1 MQVPFLDLQT
11 PHREL
16 WPEIRDEFEKAF
28 YSAAF
33 IGGPQVSAF
42 EEEFARFC
50 QAAACASVNSGTDA
64 LRLALLALGIGSGD
78 EVICPAHTFIATS
91 EAISQT
97 GAKPVFVD
105 IDPQTYTISAD
116 HIRAKLTSRTRAVL
130 PVHLYG
136 QCADMDPILEIAGKH
151 NLFVVEDACQA
162 HGATY
167 KGRPA
172 GTMGHAGAFS
182 FYPGKNLG
190 ACGEAGA
197 VVSND
202 SEIIRKVKMLR
213 DHGQRQKYYHDVE
226 GYNARMDALQA
237 IVLRAKLKR
246 LSHWNAA
253 RQECA
258 KYYHKRLSINPAI
271 QLPHVAP
278 HNTHVFHL
286 YVILVENRDE
296 IQRKLQ
302 ERGIGTGL
310 HYPLPL
316 HLQKAYAN
324 MGLTKGSLPVTE
336 HVAERLLSLPMFPN
350 LSREQQDYVCDQLL
364 AIVGQNK

>member
-33 IGGPQVSAF
+33 VGGPQVSAF
-42 EEEFARFC
+42 EEEFAAFC
-50 QAAACASVNSGTDA
+50 GVSGCASVNSGTDA
-64 LRLALLALGIGSGD
+64 IRLALIALGIGPGD

-91 EAISQT
+91 EAVSQT

-105 IDPQTYTISAD
+105 IDPHTYTIDPAAVE
-116 HIRAKLTSRTRAVL
+116 RALTSRTRAII

-136 QCADMDPILEIAGKH
+136 QCADMDAILEISQRHG
-151 NLFVVEDACQA
+151 LIVLEDACQA

-172 GTMGHAGAFS
+172 GSMGHAAAFS

-197 VVSND
+197 VTSND
-202 SEIIRKVKMLR
+202 SEVIRKVKMLR
-213 DHGQRQKYYHDVE
+213 DHGQSQKYYHDVE

-246 LSHWNAA
+246 LPEWNEA
-253 RQECA
+253 RRRCA
-258 KYYHKRLSINPAI
+258 ERYYQNLQACPNIILPAVA
-271 QLPHVAP
+271 QHNVHVY
-278 HNTHVFHL
+278 HL
-286 YVILVENRDE
+286 FVILVENRDA
-296 IQRKLQ
+296 LQ
-302 ERGIGTGL
+302 AELAKQGIGTGL

-316 HLQKAYAN
+316 HLQKAYASF
-324 MGLTKGSLPVTE
+324 GYKEGDLPVTE
-336 HVAERLLSLPMFPN
+336 RVAKTLLSLPIFPTLTN
-350 LSREQQDYVCDQLL
+350 EQIDYVCD
-364 AIVGQNK
+364 AILSWVGAQA